1 MDIANCGKSTEGQQ
15 TRVYREARVKRNHLK
30 AIKQHFLV
38 MSYLQD
44 EGKSCDTCF
53 SDWSEGGDI

>member
-15 TRVYREARVKRNHLK
+15 VNVSVREARAKRNQLK
-30 AIKQHFLV
+30 APRHPFLV

-44 EGKSCDTCF
+44 EAKS
-53 SDWSEGGDI
+53 